1 MDWNEDEI
9 IEVEDEE
16 QGMFEHFRLNV
27 DAGQVPIRIDKF
39 MAAHLEDTSRHRIQ
53 CAIKEGYV
61 KVGEKTAKA
70 NLLVRPGDVIRFVM
84 PYRRRGVDL
93 VPQDIPLDIVYED
106 DDVLVVNKPAG
117 MVVHP
122 GHGHFDG
129 TLVNALLYHLNNQG
143 SASLQDGGLL
153 RGSLRASART
163 AESGTEP
170 RSGDVGSSGAAG
182 VYQGAEPPQTA
193 GDAVEQDVRQG
204 ILGHRIDKDTSGLLL
219 VAKNDEA
226 QLKLAKQFFNHT
238 TERRYQAIVWGDI
251 KETEG
256 TIDKNIA
263 RDPNDRL
270 RFRVTDNP
278 QEGKHAVTHYRVLE
292 RFGFVTFV
300 ECKLETGRTHQ
311 IRVHMASIGHPLF
324 NDERYGG
331 SEIRKGTIYSKYRQ
345 FIRNCFE
352 ICPRQALHAKTLG
365 FSHPVSGKWLQFD
378 SVVPEDMTALLDK
391 WRKYAGNMPEEEEE
405 A

>member
-1 MDWNEDEI
+1 MVDWTDDELIEDA
-9 IEVEDEE
+9 E

-27 DAGQVPIRIDKF
+27 DAGQEPIRIDKF
-39 MAAHLEDTSRHRIQ
+39 MSAHLEDTSRNRIQ

-61 KVGEKTAKA
+61 KVGDKTAKA

-84 PYRRRGVDL
+84 PYRRRGVDI

-129 TLVNALLYHLNNQG
+129 TLVNALLYHFNRPATAAVSDAQAGLTAPPTSG
-143 SASLQDGGLL
+143 GPLPLHPRADMASASD
-153 RGSLRASART
+153 
-163 AESGTEP
+163 P
-170 RSGDVGSSGAAG
+170 VAA
-182 VYQGAEPPQTA
+182 ADPEKA
-193 GDAVEQDVRQG
+193 G
-204 ILGHRIDKDTSGLLL
+204 ILVHRIDKDTSGLLL

-238 TERRYQAIVWGDI
+238 TERCYHAIVWGDI
-251 KETEG
+251 KEAEG
-256 TIDKNIA
+256 TIDKNIT

-270 RFRVTDNP
+270 RFKVTDNP
-278 QEGKHAVTHYRVLE
+278 EEGKHAVTHYKVLE
-292 RFGFVTFV
+292 RFGFITLV
-300 ECKLETGRTHQ
+300 ECRLETGRTHQ

-331 SEIRKGTIYSKYRQ
+331 AEIRKGTIYSKYRQ

-365 FSHPVSGKWLQFD
+365 FEHPVSKKWLQFD
-378 SVVPEDMTALLDK
+378 SVVPTDMTALLDK

-405 A
+405 Q

>member
-1 MDWNEDEI
+1 MVDWTDDELIEDA
-9 IEVEDEE
+9 E

-27 DAGQVPIRIDKF
+27 DAGQEPIRIDKF
-39 MAAHLEDTSRHRIQ
+39 MSAHLEDTSRNRIQ

-61 KVGEKTAKA
+61 KVGDKTAKA

-84 PYRRRGVDL
+84 PYRRRGVDI

-129 TLVNALLYHLNNQG
+129 TLVNALLYHFNRPATAAVSDAQAGLTAPPTSG
-143 SASLQDGGLL
+143 GPLPLHPRADMASASD
-153 RGSLRASART
+153 T
-163 AESGTEP
+163 A
-170 RSGDVGSSGAAG
+170 AA
-182 VYQGAEPPQTA
+182 ADPEKA
-193 GDAVEQDVRQG
+193 G
-204 ILGHRIDKDTSGLLL
+204 ILVHRIDKDTSGLLL

-238 TERRYQAIVWGDI
+238 TERCYHAIVWGDI
-251 KETEG
+251 KEAEG
-256 TIDKNIA
+256 TIDKNIT

-270 RFRVTDNP
+270 RFKVTDNP
-278 QEGKHAVTHYRVLE
+278 DEGKHAVTHYKVLE
-292 RFGFVTFV
+292 RFGFITLV
-300 ECKLETGRTHQ
+300 ECRLETGRTHQ

-331 SEIRKGTIYSKYRQ
+331 AEIRKGTIYSKYRQ

-365 FSHPVSGKWLQFD
+365 FEHPVSKKWLQFD
-378 SVVPEDMTALLDK
+378 SVVPADMTALLDK
-391 WRKYAGNMPEEEEE
+391 WRKYAGNMPEKEEEQ
-405 A
+405 